1 MCNFEIEEY
10 EEVFDRIF
18 YNEFLKDEK
27 KDPSLDI
34 RTRLSISVEGG
45 NTLRKVYKGGQLQN
59 FEEI

>member
-10 EEVFDRIF
+10 ECIFDKIF

-45 NTLRKVYKGGQLQN
+45 SSVRKVYRGG
-59 FEEI
+59 

>member
-10 EEVFDRIF
+10 EAVFDRIF